1 MIYINLKMLVL
12 LKNYLNQ
19 LKDFIFESF
28 FEEYNRHFFKY
39 FFSRHIMMKTLSLVE
54 ENTIK
59 DIRNNFRLKK
69 N

>member
-1 MIYINLKMLVL
+1 M
-12 LKNYLNQ
+12 
-19 LKDFIFESF
+19 F
-28 FEEYNRHFFKY
+28 FEEYNRYFFKY

-59 DIRNNFRLKK
+59 DIRNNFKIKK